1 MADNQKSRGAVK
13 FVFWMALALGLIA
26 YATWSYTS
34 GQMVEWYYYKSKTD
48 GYAVNA
54 NTFLAATKEKP
65 ISLEIG
71 KFDPITGLQAVAV
84 KKGDRLPTNTNG
96 VISKKEL
103 EEGKR
108 AKLDGDKLVVMVP
121 IQIKEA
127 RGFKFKDSFKHK
139 GVETNPW
146 SGVWNVPWIL
156 ALGVCL
162 GYSAEGMTDMFGL
175 KLTKIQHHGH

>member
-1 MADNQKSRGAVK
+1 MPSTPTPSR
-13 FVFWMALALGLIA
+13 
-26 YATWSYTS
+26 
-34 GQMVEWYYYKSKTD
+34 D
-48 GYAVNA
+48 
-54 NTFLAATKEKP
+54 ATKEKP

-71 KFDPITGLQAVAV
+71 KFNPLEGLQATAV

-96 VISKKEL
+96 VISKKL
-103 EEGKR
+103 VEEGKR
-108 AKLDGDKLVVMVP
+108 VKLDGDKLVVMIP
-121 IQIKEA
+121 MQIQEA
-127 RGFKFKDSFKHK
+127 RGFKFKDTFKHK

-146 SGVWNVPWIL
+146 SGVWNVCWIL